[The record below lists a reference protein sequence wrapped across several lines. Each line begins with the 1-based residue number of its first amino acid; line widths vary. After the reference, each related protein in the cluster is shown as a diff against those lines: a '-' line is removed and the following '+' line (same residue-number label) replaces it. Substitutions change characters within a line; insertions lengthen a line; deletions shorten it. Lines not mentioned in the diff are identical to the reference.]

1 LVAGGLMAALMS
13 SLASVF
19 NSSSTLFTVDIFKKM
34 YPHSPELK
42 LVRIGKIATV
52 FVVAVGM
59 LWIPVME
66 KIGGG
71 VLYNYLQSV
80 QSYIA
85 PPITAVFL
93 LGILWK
99 RVNAHAAISTL
110 MFGLVIATLRILAE
124 LFATESSPLA
134 FQFAAINF
142 SHMAI
147 FMFIACIFV
156 CIAVSLATDPPDFS
170 KIRGLAFGALDP
182 QDKIA
187 SKGSFDKI
195 DALASIILVFIIVCI
210 LFYFTG

>member
-1 LVAGGLMAALMS
+1 MAALMS

-19 NSSSTLFTVDIFKKM
+19 NSSSTLFTVDIFKKI

-99 RVNAHAAISTL
+99 RINSHAAIATL
-110 MFGLVIATLRILAE
+110 IFGLIIATFRILAE
-124 LFATESSPLA
+124 LFATESSSLVY
-134 FQFAAINF
+134 QFATINF

-147 FMFIACIFV
+147 FMFITSVLV
-156 CIAVSLATDPPDFS
+156 CITVSMATNPPNLL
-170 KIRGLAFGALDP
+170 KIRGLAFGNLSAK
-182 QDKIA
+182 DKID
-187 SKGSFDKI
+187 SKDSFDKI
-195 DALASIILVFIIVCI
+195 DLVASIILALIIVCI
-210 LFYFTG
+210 LIYFSG

>member
-1 LVAGGLMAALMS
+1 MAALMS

-19 NSSSTLFTVDIFKKM
+19 NSSSTLFTVDIFKKI

-93 LGILWK
+93 SGILWK
-99 RVNAHAAISTL
+99 RINAHAAITTL
-110 MFGLVIATLRILAE
+110 IFGLIIATFRILAE
-124 LFATESSPLA
+124 LFATESDSLVY
-134 FQFAAINF
+134 QFATINF

-147 FMFIACIFV
+147 FMFIASVLV
-156 CIAVSLATDPPDFS
+156 CITVSMATNPPNLL
-170 KIRGLAFGALDP
+170 KIRGLAFGTLNA
-182 QDKIA
+182 QDKID
-187 SKGSFDKI
+187 SKDSFDKI
-195 DALASIILVFIIVCI
+195 DLAASIILALIIICI
-210 LFYFTG
+210 LV